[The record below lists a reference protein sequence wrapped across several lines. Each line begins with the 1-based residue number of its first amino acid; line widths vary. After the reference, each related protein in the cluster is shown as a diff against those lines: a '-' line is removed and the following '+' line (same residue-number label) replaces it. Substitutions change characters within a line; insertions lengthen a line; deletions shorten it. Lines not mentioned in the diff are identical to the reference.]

1 MTVVDELKQI
11 VSRETLERLVEYEAL
26 VKKWNPRINLIASSQ
41 INLLWHRHFA
51 DSAQLF
57 ELSEQDTDR
66 WFDLGSG
73 GGFPGLICA
82 ILAKGQGHQTE
93 FHLIESDQRKS
104 VFLNQTVRA
113 LSLDVSVHAK
123 RIEALQLG
131 VADVISA
138 RALASLPDLLR
149 LSTIHMDIHT
159 NLLFLKGRK
168 AESELTQ
175 AQQTWNMT
183 IQRIQS
189 KTDPEGLILKL
200 TGVSPRS

>member
-41 INLLWHRHFA
+41 IEQLWHRHFV
-51 DSAQLF
+51 DSAQLL
-57 ELSEQDTDR
+57 ELSEPDAAR

-73 GGFPGLICA
+73 GGFPGLVCA
-82 ILAKGQGHQTE
+82 ILAKGEGYKTE

-104 VFLNQTVRA
+104 VFLSQAVRA

-123 RIEALQLG
+123 RIEAVQLG

-138 RALASLPDLLR
+138 RALASLPDLLN

-159 NLLFLKGRK
+159 KLLFLKGRK

-175 AQQTWNMT
+175 ALQTWNMSVL
-183 IQRIQS
+183 RIQS

-200 TGVSPRS
+200 TGVSPRT